1 MRTMQKTQN
10 TIEKVRIRNID
21 EYCELDS
28 GASVNIMDKYHLK
41 KDTIK
46 EPKTLKVRKLEIET
60 RVNPI
65 AQKPRYI
72 LYYLE
77 KSLK

>member
-1 MRTMQKTQN
+1 MRTMQRPQN
-10 TIEKVRIRNID
+10 TIEKLRIRNID

-46 EPKTLKVRKLEIET
+46 EPKTSNVIEDW
-60 RVNPI
+60 
-65 AQKPRYI
+65 K
-72 LYYLE
+72 
-77 KSLK
+77 